1 MEAQIY
7 KKPTDAELRWLFQRA
22 RSSGD
27 IRTARACIA
36 AISTSELGVSAWT
49 KDEALQH
56 CSDVLR
62 AIALGAQLCR
72 EMMAGFVAGQGQ
84 PMIAMSIRA
93 NWDPAWGVDPGAPV
107 EAPEPHRCAG
117 GYTPK
122 P

>member
-1 MEAQIY
+1 MEKPQY
-7 KKPTDAELRWLFQRA
+7 TKPTDDQLRWLHQRA
-22 RSSGD
+22 RSAGD

-49 KDEALQH
+49 KDDALQH
-56 CSDVLR
+56 CSDVLGALR
-62 AIALGAQLCR
+62 LGAQLCR

-93 NWDPAWGVDPGAPV
+93 NWDPAWGVDPGAPT

-117 GYTPK
+117 YTSR
-122 P
+122 